1 MQMSMGDK
9 FSERFLYVVL
19 LSMVMLNS
27 EKFTSL
33 LDSSFTI
40 NKESKK
46 EGKG

>member
-1 MQMSMGDK
+1 MEMSLGDK

-27 EKFTSL
+27 EKFTSF
-33 LDSSFTI
+33 LDSSFTV